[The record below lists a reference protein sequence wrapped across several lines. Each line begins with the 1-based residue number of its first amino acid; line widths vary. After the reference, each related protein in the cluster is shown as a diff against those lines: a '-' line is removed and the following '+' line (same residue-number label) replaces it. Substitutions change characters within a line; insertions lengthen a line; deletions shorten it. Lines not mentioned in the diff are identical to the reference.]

1 MSKSNSSL
9 FLPLPRFH
17 PYPRPHP
24 TSTPNSQLSTTTSY
38 PKPTCPTSQFLPHPP
53 YHLLFLP
60 RTLSGHPRPLL
71 FQGLTPYG
79 CLGLRSPP
87 PQGASSAL
95 TRNTHIHKHF
105 TFSLFHSN
113 PPAVS
118 VRSQERHRGP
128 KWGWVA
134 GSCRDRGR
142 RRRNRARPH
151 EILGLDFPRAEHPCH
166 GGRH

>member
-1 MSKSNSSL
+1 MSFIQADGWWVAICEWRKVFCCRWILKTLLQSSFEGCRATIFNNVTVVIKGIL
-9 FLPLPRFH
+9 LADIGRVNELRWLLNCVSHDPLHEREREIHCSAPA
-17 PYPRPHP
+17 
-24 TSTPNSQLSTTTSY
+24 S
-38 PKPTCPTSQFLPHPP
+38 
-53 YHLLFLP
+53 
-60 RTLSGHPRPLL
+60 
-71 FQGLTPYG
+71 LTFPFSH
-79 CLGLRSPP
+79 R
-87 PQGASSAL
+87 A
-95 TRNTHIHKHF
+95 
-105 TFSLFHSN
+105 FSLFHSN

-118 VRSQERHRGP
+118 VRSQERHGGP